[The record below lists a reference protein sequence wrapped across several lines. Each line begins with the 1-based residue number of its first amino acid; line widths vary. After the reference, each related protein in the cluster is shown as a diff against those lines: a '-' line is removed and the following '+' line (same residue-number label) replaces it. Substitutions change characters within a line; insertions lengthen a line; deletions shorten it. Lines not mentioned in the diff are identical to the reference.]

1 MSRSIHLFPFISNC
15 LSIWELSPLP
25 DNGTS
30 RLQNPKHASSS
41 GINGVKYYANFFFIF
56 AQGSLP
62 YFAVIWFCVL
72 QILKCLHGGC
82 GQLNKQ
88 QLSPIS
94 GGQLLTKKKKDKE
107 NRKAAKTGG
116 RKTQQRGGPRVC
128 GIVANLSSRESRRR
142 SPPSPSSFSG
152 CAVCRPRKL
161 TISRRITQR
170 VQLSFRG
177 RWGIWIKVQFVWQL
191 PAMRC

>member
-1 MSRSIHLFPFISNC
+1 MRIYF
-15 LSIWELSPLP
+15 
-25 DNGTS
+25 
-30 RLQNPKHASSS
+30 
-41 GINGVKYYANFFFIF
+41 F
-56 AQGSLP
+56 AQGCLP
-62 YFAVIWFCVL
+62 YFAVIWFYVL

-94 GGQLLTKKKKDKE
+94 GGQLLTKKQKDKE
-107 NRKAAKTGG
+107 NRKAAKIRRQDKGKHRNEEG
-116 RKTQQRGGPRVC
+116 RECVRNCCKYIKSRIEKEGPP
-128 GIVANLSSRESRRR
+128 
-142 SPPSPSSFSG
+142 PPSATG

-177 RWGIWIKVQFVWQL
+177 R
-191 PAMRC
+191 

>member
-1 MSRSIHLFPFISNC
+1 MRI
-15 LSIWELSPLP
+15 
-25 DNGTS
+25 
-30 RLQNPKHASSS
+30 
-41 GINGVKYYANFFFIF
+41 FFLYFF

-128 GIVANLSSRESRRR
+128 GIVANLSSRESRKKVF
-142 SPPSPSSFSG
+142 PPPAPLAQDVPFVGHASWQFHGVLLSE
-152 CAVCRPRKL
+152 CNCRFAG
-161 TISRRITQR
+161 
-170 VQLSFRG
+170 VEAFE
-177 RWGIWIKVQFVWQL
+177 
-191 PAMRC
+191 

>member
-1 MSRSIHLFPFISNC
+1 MRI
-15 LSIWELSPLP
+15 
-25 DNGTS
+25 
-30 RLQNPKHASSS
+30 
-41 GINGVKYYANFFFIF
+41 FFLYFF

-107 NRKAAKTGG
+107 NRKAAQIGEG
-116 RKTQQRGGPRVC
+116 KTQQRGGPRVC
-128 GIVANLSSRESRRR
+128 GIVANLSSRESRKEVPLPL
-142 SPPSPSSFSG
+142 PPHPQD
-152 CAVCRPRKL
+152 VP
-161 TISRRITQR
+161 
-170 VQLSFRG
+170 
-177 RWGIWIKVQFVWQL
+177 FVGH
-191 PAMRC
+191 AS

>member
-1 MSRSIHLFPFISNC
+1 MRAVSPPRQRNKPITKPKTC
-15 LSIWELSPLP
+15 LELRNKWCEILCE
-25 DNGTS
+25 
-30 RLQNPKHASSS
+30 
-41 GINGVKYYANFFFIF
+41 FFFFF

-107 NRKAAKTGG
+107 NRKAAKTSG
-116 RKTQQRGGPRVC
+116 RKTQQGGGPRVC
-128 GIVANLSSRESRRR
+128 GIVANLSSRESRKEV
-142 SPPSPSSFSG
+142 SPLLP
-152 CAVCRPRKL
+152 
-161 TISRRITQR
+161 
-170 VQLSFRG
+170 LSQD
-177 RWGIWIKVQFVWQL
+177 VPFVGH
-191 PAMRC
+191 AS